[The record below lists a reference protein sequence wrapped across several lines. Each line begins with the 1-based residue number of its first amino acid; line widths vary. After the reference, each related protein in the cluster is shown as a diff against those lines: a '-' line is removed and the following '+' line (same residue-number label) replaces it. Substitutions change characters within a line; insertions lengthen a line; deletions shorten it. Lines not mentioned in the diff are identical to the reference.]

1 MKDIQE
7 IFNQIQEEGRE
18 LRELR
23 AVYKDSLNSTGEYQ
37 EIVEDINNKR
47 VRKKQI
53 EAAVDAQMSEHMAK
67 MESIAKSI
75 VNGKQMLA
83 DIALSTLI
91 KGEIVK
97 VVGPDDT
104 TYEPSFSVRFK
115 KKQ

>member
-1 MKDIQE
+1 MQDIQE
-7 IFNQIQEEGRE
+7 IFNRIQEEGRE

-37 EIVEDINNKR
+37 EIVEEIKSFRD
-47 VRKKQI
+47 RKKQI
-53 EAAVDAQMSEHMAK
+53 EAAVDGQMSEHMAK
-67 MESIAKSI
+67 MEQTAKSI
-75 VNGKQMLA
+75 ANGKQMLA
-83 DIALSTLI
+83 DIALSTLL

-97 VVGPDDT
+97 VVGPNDT